1 MFVFPIWE
9 DYSVNIEHKIKLKVK
24 CKASDLIPAAIL
36 AISKA
41 ELAPLTLSWARP
53 GEWRELCQ
61 RHSGFLLANV
71 EIWNKK

>member
-1 MFVFPIWE
+1 MNFNVVSRTTGLYFQYERI
-9 DYSVNIEHKIKLKVK
+9 VQVTINIEHKIKLKVK

-53 GEWRELCQ
+53 GE
-61 RHSGFLLANV
+61 
-71 EIWNKK
+71 